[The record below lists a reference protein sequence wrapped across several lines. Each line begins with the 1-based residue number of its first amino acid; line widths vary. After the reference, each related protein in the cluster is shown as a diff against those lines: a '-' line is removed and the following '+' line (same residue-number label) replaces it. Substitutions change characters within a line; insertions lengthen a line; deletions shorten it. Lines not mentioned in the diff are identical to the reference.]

1 MQTTTINRP
10 PDYDTREW
18 RNISWSLLAR
28 TASAG
33 RNLAV
38 LVQRFEPGGA
48 FAEHAHDLE
57 QFFYVTRGEMEMTIG
72 GQSAVYRAGDFVAV
86 GRNELHAGRNLSEGI
101 AELLVLDYWPPDSQ
115 NRIGLE

>member
-1 MQTTTINRP
+1 MKSNSLHRP
-10 PDYDTREW
+10 PDWDTREW
-18 RNISWSLLAR
+18 RNVSWSLLAR
-28 TASAG
+28 TTSSG

-57 QFFYVTRGEMEMTIG
+57 QFFFVTQGELEMTIG
-72 GQSAVYRAGDFVAV
+72 GRSAVYRAGDFVAV
-86 GRNELHAGRNLSEGI
+86 ERNEPHAGRNLSTGI